1 MALSEPFVIE
11 VWGEPVGIVLEEEYA
26 FRFYAITHP
35 VLALDGMQFSKPG
48 HARIAAVQLH
58 VETSRAGVAT
68 PDAFVPPGPE
78 QVLGCARTPWPAAR
92 DNARLPFGPT
102 LHRTPV

>member
-1 MALSEPFVIE
+1 MAMSEPFVIE

-35 VLALDGMQFSKPG
+35 VLALDGMQFTKPG

-58 VETSRAGVAT
+58 RGDAGSA
-68 PDAFVPPGPE
+68 DS
-78 QVLGCARTPWPAAR
+78 
-92 DNARLPFGPT
+92 
-102 LHRTPV
+102 